1 MKTWKIVSPILPLL
15 ALLWSLAKIWP
26 VLPAVM
32 QDEYIYSME
41 ARFTPLSQLPYP
53 NFLYAWIYSSTN
65 IFGSDFYQAVKIYNA
80 VFFALLLLFTYL
92 IAKRF
97 VSHTYS
103 ILIAS
108 VTALSPTHLYL
119 SYFMP
124 DMPFFTLVIGT
135 VWLLLVAVEKNV
147 LWWWAIVGVMLG
159 LASLMKP
166 HALFAVP
173 ALAILAFLNSFK
185 NIATEKRWIN
195 GLSGL
200 GYFLGAFLIT
210 KLGLGFVLAGP
221 TGITL
226 FGGYGGADA
235 VISNL
240 SSSTESKPANGVL
253 QRTALETVLGI
264 TPGHFMVHLSL
275 LIFVAG
281 VALILPVSILL
292 KVFKKSDSISP
303 AGNLLLVVG
312 LISVSFAL
320 AISFF
325 EGYISTGDDHTHRIL
340 FRYYEFIYP
349 LLLLATVVAAKY
361 VAPKSWVRAM
371 QALVVSVASIFVVS
385 FFLDSSFQIQFSD
398 SGLISGIVRNPP
410 LAIFFV
416 VVTLGTAI
424 TWLIKA
430 EVGEKVLPWATAL
443 FLILFGAAAQGSLLH
458 DVGSQYAYFDVAG
471 RAAKAELPNTKGQ
484 DLVVIS
490 KSRTQAFVVKF
501 WVDKP
506 QITEVLSMGQSPV
519 ALTDLGRAKYAV
531 VLDGIQVEGNHPV
544 VTSGDRYQILDLK

>member
-1 MKTWKIVSPILPLL
+1 MKTWKIFSPALPLL

-32 QDEYIYSME
+32 QDEYVYSME
-41 ARFTPLSQLPYP
+41 ARFTPLSELPYP

-65 IFGSDFYQAVKIYNA
+65 IFGPDFYQAVKIYNA
-80 VFFALLLLFTYL
+80 VFFALLLIFTYL

-97 VSHTYS
+97 VSHTFA
-103 ILIAS
+103 ILIS
-108 VTALSPTHLYL
+108 TVTALSPTHLYL

-135 VWLLLVAVEKNV
+135 VWLLIVAVEKNL
-147 LWWWAIVGVMLG
+147 LWWWAIVGLMLG

-173 ALAILAFLNSFK
+173 AIAMLAFLNSYK
-185 NIATEKRWIN
+185 NISIEKRFIN
-195 GLSGL
+195 GLVGL
-200 GYFLGAFLIT
+200 GYFLAAFFIT
-210 KLGLGFVLAGP
+210 KLGLGFALAGAP
-221 TGITL
+221 GVTL

-235 VISNL
+235 VISSL
-240 SSSTESKPANGVL
+240 SSSTTSAPPNGSL

-264 TPGHFMVHLSL
+264 TPGHFMVHVSL

-292 KVFKKSDSISP
+292 KVFKKSDAISP

-312 LISVSFAL
+312 LISVSYAL

-349 LLLLATVVAAKY
+349 LLMLATVVATKY
-361 VAPKSWVRAM
+361 VAPKPWVRAI
-371 QALVVSVASIFVVS
+371 QALVVSVAAVS
-385 FFLDSSFQIQFSD
+385 VITFFLNSSFEIQFSD
-398 SGLISGIVRNPP
+398 SGLISGIVRNSG
-410 LAIFFV
+410 LSIFFV
-416 VVTLGTAI
+416 VVAI
-424 TWLIKA
+424 GAALTWLIKA
-430 EVGEKVLPWATAL
+430 EIGEKVLPWTTAL
-443 FLILFGAAAQGSLLH
+443 FLVLFGAAAQGSLLH
-458 DVGSQYAYFDVAG
+458 DVGSQYAYFDIAG
-471 RAAKAELPNTKGQ
+471 RAAKTELPQISGK

-506 QITEVLSMGQSPV
+506 QIAEVLSMGQSPV
-519 ALTDLGRAKYAV
+519 ALTELGRAKYAV
-531 VLDGIQVEGNHPV
+531 VLDGIQVEGTHPV